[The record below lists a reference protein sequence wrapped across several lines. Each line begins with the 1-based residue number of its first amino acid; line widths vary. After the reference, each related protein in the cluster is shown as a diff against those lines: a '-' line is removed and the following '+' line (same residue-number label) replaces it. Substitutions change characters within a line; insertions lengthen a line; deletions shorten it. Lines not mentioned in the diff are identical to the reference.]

1 MLIYFLNKLRK
12 IFKSIG
18 KKEYLINNLIIYLK
32 FKKKNSNKKISNKR
46 FKSLCEKKIKSKP
59 VAVISF
65 LFNEKKIINLKK
77 VCAGLRKISNQIVI
91 YIVINKVNKNK
102 IKLIKKKLDI
112 RVKIIVINDLPNQ
125 RFLPW
130 YQVNIMKKL
139 YKNKTITHFI
149 YLEDDIFFE
158 EKNFRYW
165 LNSRNILK
173 KFNLIPGFVRIEK
186 DKKTKR
192 NYAVDIVKKT
202 KVKDIPRLNI
212 DDEYYF
218 VNNIYPYQGMY
229 IYDRYLMKEY
239 LFGPSSNP
247 DFGNGSYNPNFID
260 KRMLDLS
267 LLEKANIGLT
277 YYNYPKTFFNRIV
290 IPVNI
295 RNKTIS
301 KVSQIHHLS
310 NNYIK
315 HKNSIFGKINID
327 DVMQ

>member
-18 KKEYLINNLIIYLK
+18 KKEHLINDLIIYLK
-32 FKKKNSNKKISNKR
+32 FKKKNSNKKISNKI
-46 FKSLCEKKIKSKP
+46 FKLLCEKKIKCKP
-59 VAVISF
+59 VAVVSF
-65 LFNEKKIINLKK
+65 LYNEKKINNLEK
-77 VCAGLRKISNQIVI
+77 VCDGLKKISNQIVI
-91 YIVINKVNKNK
+91 YILVNKVSNSK
-102 IKLIKKKLDI
+102 IKLIKKKLKKKI
-112 RVKIIVINDLPNQ
+112 KIIVINNLPNQ
-125 RFLPW
+125 RILPW

-149 YLEDDIFFE
+149 YLEDDIFFD
-158 EKNFRYW
+158 EKNFKYW

-186 DKKTKR
+186 DRKNKR
-192 NYAVDIVKKT
+192 NYAVDIVKRIRANN
-202 KVKDIPRLNI
+202 VPRLNI

-247 DFGNGSYNPNFID
+247 DFGNGSFNPNFID
-260 KRMLDLS
+260 RRMLDLS

-295 RNKTIS
+295 SKKTIS
-301 KVSQIHHLS
+301 RISQIHHLS
-310 NNYIK
+310 NNNIK
-315 HKNSIFGKINID
+315 HKKSIFGKINID
-327 DVMQ
+327 EVIQ

>member
-1 MLIYFLNKLRK
+1 MLIHFLNKLRK
-12 IFKSIG
+12 ILKSVG
-18 KKEYLINNLIIYLK
+18 KKEHLINNLIIYLK
-32 FKKKNSNKKISNKR
+32 FKKKISNKRISNKR
-46 FKSLCEKKIKSKP
+46 FEVLCEKKIKCKP

-65 LFNEKKIINLKK
+65 LFNEKKINNLER
-77 VCAGLRKISNQIVI
+77 VCNGLKKISNQIII
-91 YIVINKVNKNK
+91 YILINKVNKNK
-102 IKLIKKKLDI
+102 IKLIKKRLNLK
-112 RVKIIVINDLPNQ
+112 VKIIIINNLPNQ

-130 YQVNIMKKL
+130 YQINIMKKL

-186 DKKTKR
+186 NKQNKQ
-192 NYAVDIVKKT
+192 NYSVDVVKKM
-202 KVKDIPRLNI
+202 KIKHIPKLNI
-212 DDEYYF
+212 DDEYFF

-229 IYDRYLMKEY
+229 IYDRHLMKEY
-239 LFGPSSNP
+239 LFGPSSSP
-247 DFGNGSYNPNFID
+247 DFGNGSFNPEFID

-290 IPVNI
+290 IPVDI
-295 RNKTIS
+295 KQKSIS
-301 KVSQIHHLS
+301 KISQIHHLS

-315 HKNSIFGKINID
+315 HKNSIFGKINIEE
-327 DVMQ
+327 VIQ